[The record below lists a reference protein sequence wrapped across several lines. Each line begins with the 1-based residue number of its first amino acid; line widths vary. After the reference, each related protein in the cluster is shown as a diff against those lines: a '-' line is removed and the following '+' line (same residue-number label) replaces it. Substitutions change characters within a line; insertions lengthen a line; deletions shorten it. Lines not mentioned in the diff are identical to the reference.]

1 TPSPSTP
8 VGKSTARPATETRC
22 SSHSYTA
29 WRWGHKW
36 VVLSVLVQ
44 FPFAN
49 RPWALPVLVALYRS
63 REDNARRGRPHKTPA
78 QLMQLLLRILL
89 RWFPERQFVF
99 AGDGGYGSHEGARL
113 SRATDGRLTVGSEC
127 PAAANLFEPPPP

>member
-44 FPFAN
+44 FPFAP
-49 RPWALPVLVALYRS
+49 RPWALPVLVGLYRS
-63 REDNARRGRPHKTPA
+63 RQDNARRGRPHKTPA

-89 RWFPERQFVF
+89 RWFPDRQFVF
-99 AGDGGYGSHEGARL
+99 AGDGGYGSHEVAVLAGR
-113 SRATDGRLTVGSEC
+113 TQGRLVTVSK
-127 PAAANLFEPPPP
+127 FPPDGH